1 MSETA
6 KQLDAGFE
14 EQPGVDI
21 STSRA
26 ETVRSW
32 LKEFR
37 KHEGLEKLGIARRL
51 GFDDEGRSRV
61 HKFLEGDDDPVM
73 VFAVERLRATVEGP
87 DGISKFIGFRET
99 RCARTVIEFALKI
112 RATGLFGAVVG
123 PVGAGKTEALKKI
136 QQGTR
141 NDGRPPVRII
151 RACSMTN
158 SPGLVR
164 SLAEE
169 MGIKAAE
176 VNKLYREIVR
186 RLSGR
191 PEFLIVDEADYLL
204 NNERCLHFFRD
215 LHDETGNGILFS
227 GQLYF
232 LNQVWERANR
242 RAGAN
247 AEQGRL
253 AMGGALAAFADRL
266 RVQIA
271 PGLDDEEVVSISQ
284 DVLKMTL
291 TDEAAKRL
299 IVFVNHD
306 FRVLALLIGI
316 MRDIRTR
323 AGSTVDHR
331 FIEGAW
337 ARAMHIKSRQ

>member
-6 KQLDAGFE
+6 EKLDAGLE
-14 EQPGVDI
+14 EQPEIVI
-21 STSRA
+21 SIGRA
-26 ETVRSW
+26 ETARSW
-32 LKEFR
+32 LDEFR
-37 KHEGLEKLGIARRL
+37 KHEALEKIAIARRL
-51 GFDDEGRSRV
+51 GFDDNGRNRV
-61 HKFLEGDDDPVM
+61 RKFLEGDDDPVM
-73 VFAVERLRATVEGP
+73 VLAVERLRATIEGP
-87 DGISKFIGFRET
+87 DGISKYIGFRET
-99 RCARTVIEFALKI
+99 RCARTIIEFALKI
-112 RATGLFGAVVG
+112 RAAGLFGAVVG

-136 QQGTR
+136 QRGTR

-176 VNKLYREIVR
+176 VSKLYREIVR
-186 RLSGR
+186 RLSAR

-204 NNERCLHFFRD
+204 QNERCLHFFRD
-215 LHDETGNGILFS
+215 LHDETGNGVLFS

-242 RAGAN
+242 RTSAN
-247 AEQGRL
+247 AEEGRL

-266 RVQIA
+266 RVQVA
-271 PGLDDEEVVSISQ
+271 PGLDDEEVISISQ

-299 IVFVNHD
+299 IVLVNHD
-306 FRVLALLIGI
+306 FRSLALLIGI

-323 AGSTVDHR
+323 AGHTVDHR

-337 ARAMHIKSRQ
+337 IRAMHIKSRQ